1 MARGSAARKRCYG
14 PGVIVEAFI
23 DYSSPFAYLGSTQIE
38 RVARAHGGEVVFRP
52 FLLGA
57 LFKAIGTP
65 LVPLES
71 FPPAK
76 ERYYRLELERW
87 SARWGVPFTFSTRFP
102 LRTVDAL
109 RLTLLAPESKRAALV
124 HAIMRATWAED
135 RDPSDRAVL
144 EAACLDAGVE
154 AELLDRLAEGKQLLF
169 EATEDARARG
179 VPGAPTFVVHT
190 ARGPELFWGQDRLT
204 LVADALAGVVAPPLP
219 VDP

>member
-1 MARGSAARKRCYG
+1 M
-14 PGVIVEAFI
+14 IVEAFI

-65 LVPLES
+65 LMPLES

-109 RLTLLAPESKRAALV
+109 RLTLLAPEAKRAALV

-135 RDPSDRAVL
+135 RDPAERAVL
-144 EAACLDAGVE
+144 EAACVEAGVDTG
-154 AELLDRLAEGKQLLF
+154 LLDRLADAKHLLF
-169 EATEDARARG
+169 EATDDARQRG
-179 VPGAPTFVVHT
+179 VPGAPPFVVHT
-190 ARGPELFWGQDRLT
+190 ASGPELFWGQDRLE
-204 LVADALAGVVAPPLP
+204 LVADALRGIVARPLE

>member
-1 MARGSAARKRCYG
+1 M
-14 PGVIVEAFI
+14 IVEAFI

-38 RVARAHGGEVVFRP
+38 RVARVHGGEVVFRP

-109 RLTLLAPESKRAALV
+109 RLTLLAPEAQRAGLV

-135 RDPSDRAVL
+135 RDPAERAVL
-144 EAACLDAGVE
+144 EAACVEAGVE
-154 AELLDRLAEGKQLLF
+154 TALLDRLADAKHLLF
-169 EATEDARARG
+169 AATEDARVRG

-190 ARGPELFWGQDRLT
+190 PSGPELFWGQDRLE
-204 LVADALAGVVAPPLP
+204 LVADALRGIVAPALP